1 MLEYLTCHR
10 PIYTALSR
18 IQLDRVFTYHW
29 YLLLLF
35 SPLRSLVLTGIQK
48 EVFDSELV
56 AIEDAVEEDANI
68 ILERG
73 IPVGPDQIMLYYQVL
88 LVCNTCNSL
97 TRLLVRPVS

>member
-18 IQLDRVFTYHW
+18 IQLDRVFT